1 MSNNI
6 KFNYSIYRLQVN
18 SKLKKIVRFV
28 SIYGIGRTL
37 YKVLGRFR
45 EVPNFIKVK
54 NKPHLNKENIGIIG
68 CGQFSFATIS
78 YFINKTKK
86 YHVAAV
92 YDIKQDHSK
101 SFSNIHNVPKV
112 ANSPVDF
119 FNQKLDLV
127 YIASNHFSHTEYAI
141 AAINRNIPVYV
152 EKPLCVNWQQFNN
165 LGKSIVNNN
174 AEIYVGYNRP
184 FSAAIRELIT
194 YTAEI
199 KSPFTLNC
207 FVNGHFIDE
216 DHWYRDEQEGTR
228 VCGNLGHWIDLT
240 MHILNQKEA
249 VEYIDITISYS
260 SDSARDDDL
269 NVTFNTSFGDLI
281 SLILTSRSEPFEGIN
296 ETINFVQG
304 DVIVKIDDF
313 RKATFWKGHS
323 VHKRKYFPKDVGH
336 GRAILQPLN
345 KLQYKRNFDEVRQST
360 ALMLQVKD
368 MVIAGTKTTRFN
380 LNDEKFSWEK

>member
-1 MSNNI
+1 MN
-6 KFNYSIYRLQVN
+6 Q
-18 SKLKKIVRFV
+18 KLKKIIRFI

-45 EVPNFIKVK
+45 NVPDFIKVK
-54 NKPHLNKENIGIIG
+54 NPPHSNKKNVGIIG
-68 CGQFSFATIS
+68 CGQFAFATIS
-78 YFINKTKK
+78 YFINKAKK
-86 YHVAAV
+86 YHIAAV
-92 YDIKQDHSK
+92 YDVEIQHSK
-101 SFSNIHNVPKV
+101 SFANIHNVPKV
-112 ANSPVDF
+112 ADSVVDF
-119 FNQKLDLV
+119 FNQKLDLI
-127 YIASNHFSHTEYAI
+127 YIASNHFTHTTYAI
-141 AAINRNIPVYV
+141 EAMKRSIPVYV
-152 EKPLCVNWQQFNN
+152 EKPLCVNWEQFSS
-165 LGKSIVNNN
+165 LGKAIVSYD

-184 FSAAIRELIT
+184 FSAAIRELVT
-194 YTAEI
+194 YTSDI

-207 FVNGHFIDE
+207 FVNGHFIDD

-240 MHILNQKEA
+240 IHLLNQKEE

-281 SLILTSRSEPFEGIN
+281 SLILTSRAEPFEGIN

-313 RKATFWKGHS
+313 RKATFWKDHS

-336 GRAILQPLN
+336 GKAILQPLN
-345 KLQYKRNFDEVRQST
+345 KRQYKRDFDEVRQST

-368 MVIAGTKTTRFN
+368 MVIAGSKTSRFT
-380 LNDEKFSWEK
+380 LNDEKFSWKN